1 MKPDRLLFS
10 AGVLLLLFLCFSGNK
25 VQASGTFQ
33 RTRDG
38 KAIVWNTD
46 QQPGDEA
53 EWSGGADER
62 GYAKGAGTIIW
73 YKLDRVITGTSIPTE
88 RGHSTMIATYSG
100 KMVNGMLDGVV
111 ETVDANGEK
120 VHATFAAGRR
130 KTDWEAGPA
139 ATTAAK
145 KKKTRKT
152 EESAAREVAAT
163 RPTVPPAKIEPP
175 AETRTEPPAP
185 ADDADQARNLAA
197 PPSSIRVPNRAEDS
211 STTPAPIASGS
222 PSASP
227 S

>member
-1 MKPDRLLFS
+1 MKSDRLLFS
-10 AGVLLLLFLCFSGNK
+10 ARVLLLLFLCFSANG

-53 EWSGGADER
+53 EWSGDADER

-73 YKLDRVITGTSIPTE
+73 YKLDRVITGSSIPTE

-100 KMVNGMLDGVV
+100 KMVNGMLAGVV
-111 ETVDANGEK
+111 ETVDANGER

-130 KTDWEAGPA
+130 KTDWTPGPA

-145 KKKTRKT
+145 KKKAAPKT
-152 EESAAREVAAT
+152 EEPAAREVAAT
-163 RPTVPPAKIEPP
+163 RPTVPPAKIEPI
-175 AETRTEPPAP
+175 AETKPEPA
-185 ADDADQARNLAA
+185 AASDETDRAQTLTA
-197 PPSSIRVPNRAEDS
+197 PPSSIHIPDKTEQPSA
-211 STTPAPIASGS
+211 TPAPASSPTSS
-222 PSASP
+222 PSS
-227 S
+227 